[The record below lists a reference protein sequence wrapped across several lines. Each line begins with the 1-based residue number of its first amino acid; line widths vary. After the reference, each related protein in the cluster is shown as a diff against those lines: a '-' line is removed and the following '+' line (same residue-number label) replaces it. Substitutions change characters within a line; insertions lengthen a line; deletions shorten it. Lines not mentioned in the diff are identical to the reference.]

1 MPGFSGRR
9 ARGRADRGGALV
21 ESAIVLPIVVMLL
34 FGFIEFGLVLDQK
47 HDVSQAA
54 AEAAR
59 LSAVNYS
66 DTGVTGSEQSDEI
79 VDEVCD
85 RVPMAAGSTVAISLP
100 DGVAIGQRVE
110 VTITSDLDPVTGAY
124 DQWLTGRSVSTTVTS
139 RLEQTATF
147 STIGATACP

>member
-9 ARGRADRGGALV
+9 ARSRADRGGALV

-66 DTGVTGSEQSDEI
+66 DT
-79 VDEVCD
+79 
-85 RVPMAAGSTVAISLP
+85 A
-100 DGVAIGQRVE
+100 
-110 VTITSDLDPVTGAY
+110 
-124 DQWLTGRSVSTTVTS
+124 
-139 RLEQTATF
+139 
-147 STIGATACP
+147 